1 MWNFLFKI
9 YGGGPILPFNNIQSQ
24 SNSTASSSSTIK
36 PTAFSNKPRTT
47 SLSQTQSTT
56 STSNTDNFPSR
67 QISTSSATSMHGA
80 SLPPQS
86 TTPPKLNNSISDSNL
101 NKNIKKLAADSNK
114 FSKTSTGTNSNN
126 HSGIDSGL
134 ILKIPNI

>member
-24 SNSTASSSSTIK
+24 NNSTIK
-36 PTAFSNKPRTT
+36 PTTFNNKPRTT

-56 STSNTDNFPSR
+56 STSNTDHFPSR

-80 SLPPQS
+80 SLSPQS

-101 NKNIKKLAADSNK
+101 NKNIKKLAVDSNK

-126 HSGIDSGL
+126 HSGINSGL